1 MRLPLRDYLNKFY
14 LYGQKYDYHNH
25 QSYQS
30 TRALGFTHPNGAEEV
45 RNSFLG
51 YHLQSPLLI
60 CAAKKTSTYQE
71 LTHCYFLTKYQQ
83 RLTETDNYVDWDDLP
98 FGRAIAFVDLTACI
112 RMTPSFIKEQPQ
124 TELDT
129 GDWRVGR
136 FAWQLDN
143 IRRIVPPIPITGRQG
158 LFDAEIQLA
167 ENKLEAI
174 A

>member
-1 MRLPLRDYLNKFY
+1 MTTTIIKAISLHEPWASLIPMGLK
-14 LYGQKYDYHNH
+14 KYE
-25 QSYQS
+25 
-30 TRALGFTHPNGAEEV
+30 TRSWATTYRG
-45 RNSFLG
+45 
-51 YHLQSPLLI
+51 PLLI